1 MYRIKQLS
9 IFVENKTGELTDITT
24 LLSKNNISILSINLV
39 DSGDFGLFRI
49 IVQDDKKAKE
59 ILDEEGFSLKITDV
73 FAIGIE
79 NHVGSFNEVISIL
92 SKNNINVLYTYTAS
106 NIQKGAFIFRVELND
121 FDKAIEILKQ
131 ANVKLLQN
139 I

>member
-24 LLSKNNISILSINLV
+24 LLSNYDISILSINLV

-59 ILDEEGFSLKITDV
+59 ILDEAGFSLKVTDV
-73 FAIGIE
+73 FAIAID
-79 NHVGSFNEVISIL
+79 NHVGSFNEVVSLL
-92 SKNNINVLYTYTAS
+92 SKNDINVLYTYTAS
-106 NIQKGAFIFRVELND
+106 NTQKGAFIFRVDLND
-121 FDKAIEILKQ
+121 FDRAIKILKK
-131 ANVKLLQN
+131 AEIKLLKE